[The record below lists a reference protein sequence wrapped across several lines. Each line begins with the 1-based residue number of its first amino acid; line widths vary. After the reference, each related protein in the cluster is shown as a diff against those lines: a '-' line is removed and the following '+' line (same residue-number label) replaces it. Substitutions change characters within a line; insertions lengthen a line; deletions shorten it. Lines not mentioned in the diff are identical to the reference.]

1 MKGSL
6 GVLSAEVL
14 SLVERL
20 YRRRLHA
27 TFFVKNFLILWAI
40 IGLSAFDIT
49 LAQTEGI
56 KLSGSLGNEITYGC
70 KSWNDCRKSG
80 SPLNPDGI
88 FDSDIREIE
97 DTIRL
102 NLNADAQVAEKAKVS
117 IRSEYSFVPTD
128 PSKTHRV
135 TLDEAFLDVE
145 LSEYFFLKTGKQ
157 RVAWGTGFAWNPAD
171 AVNPPKNPQDPRRQK
186 EGITSVKAVS
196 SVGFLS
202 ITGILVPDVPASDPR
217 TGEVTPPKI
226 ENIAAAVR
234 LAALLFD
241 FDWSLSFRAA
251 KDRRAV
257 LGADFSGILFGE
269 AEIHG
274 EAAAR
279 QGSDKY
285 YIKGGRFEL
294 RPDFKPDDLFQPAQT
309 KVGSKEVFPKFVLG
323 GNYTAPTDTFILVEY
338 YYNGE
343 GYTKDEFRGYI
354 NYLKYYAGEY
364 ERDKSKIPLSFLPQ
378 GLSIPKKEE
387 MLKYGLALFTP
398 GNLRRNYLFLNLTHP
413 IEEIVSL
420 SARALWG
427 IDDLID
433 SGYVSVMV
441 SPSIDYT
448 EINNVTFSLSG
459 NAFIGDKEAEFGM
472 VPNAFNITAG
482 LTMYF

>member
-1 MKGSL
+1 MRGGSVKRSL
-6 GVLSAEVL
+6 EVL
-14 SLVERL
+14 SLVEGL
-20 YRRRLHA
+20 YRRRLPA
-27 TFFVKNFLILWAI
+27 AFFVKNCLILWAI
-40 IGLSAFDIT
+40 IGSSAFDIA

-56 KLSGSLGNEITYGC
+56 KLSGSLGNEVAYGC
-70 KSWNDCRKSG
+70 KSWSDCRKSG
-80 SPLNPDGI
+80 SLLNPDGI

-102 NLNADAQVAEKAKVS
+102 NINADAQVAEKAKVA

-135 TLDEAFLDVE
+135 TLDEAFLDIE
-145 LSEYFFLKTGKQ
+145 LAEYLFLKTGKQ
-157 RVAWGTGFAWNPAD
+157 RIAWGTGFAWNPAD
-171 AVNPPKNPQDPRRQK
+171 VINPPKNPQDPRRQK
-186 EGITSVKAVS
+186 EGITSVKALY

-202 ITGILVPDVPASDPR
+202 VTGVLVPDVPASDPR

-226 ENIAAAVR
+226 ENIAAAGR
-234 LAALLFD
+234 MAALLFD
-241 FDWSLSFRAA
+241 FDWSLIFRAA

-257 LGADFSGILFGE
+257 FGADFSGILFGE

-279 QGSDKY
+279 QGSDRY

-309 KVGSKEVFPKFVLG
+309 KVGSKDVFPKFVLG

-343 GYTKDEFRGYI
+343 GYTKDEFSKYI
-354 NYLKYYAGEY
+354 EYLRYYADGY
-364 ERDKSKIPLSFLPQ
+364 EKDKSKIPLGFLPQ
-378 GLSIPKKEE
+378 GLRIPEKEE

-441 SPSIDYT
+441 SPSIDYV
-448 EINNVTFSLSG
+448 EINNVTFSLGG
-459 NAFIGDKEAEFGM
+459 NIFIGNKETEFGM